1 MRNTFGNNA
10 CDTDTLAL
18 KIVLHASK
26 PFVPLWGVSVSFYSI
41 PEKRRKLIHLEE
53 DMYSPV
59 ALSHASA
66 NLCRAKHPTLP
77 RHAWSVTGMSL
88 FTPGKG
94 VKD

>member
-1 MRNTFGNNA
+1 
-10 CDTDTLAL
+10 
-18 KIVLHASK
+18 
-26 PFVPLWGVSVSFYSI
+26 
-41 PEKRRKLIHLEE
+41 
-53 DMYSPV
+53 MYSLV

-66 NLCRAKHPTLP
+66 NLCMAKHPTLP